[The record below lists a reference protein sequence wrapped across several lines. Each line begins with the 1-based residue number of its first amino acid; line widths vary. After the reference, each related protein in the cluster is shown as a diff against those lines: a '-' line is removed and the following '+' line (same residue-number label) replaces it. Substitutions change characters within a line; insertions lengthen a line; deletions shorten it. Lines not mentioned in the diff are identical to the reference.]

1 MVVGGPAVPRVLVV
15 LVDEQPLVPTRSS
28 AAGAT
33 APDQGEPAGQLLPG
47 QVEVQLACRDGGGGV
62 VGVRGDPGAAVPDD
76 HVAPA
81 VLAARDDAL
90 EVGVLQRVVLD
101 VHSELAG
108 GGVERRA
115 AGNGPAGQHAVDL
128 EPEVVVQ
135 PAGAVA
141 LDDEAPSPA
150 LGRGTRRLG
159 GHVEVAL
166 RAVLPQLLP
175 ARVTFPWHAE

>member
-1 MVVGGPAVPRVLVV
+1 MVLGGPAVPGVLVV
-15 LVDEQPLVPTRSS
+15 LVDEQPLSLDPAAVRPRRTS
-28 AAGAT
+28 ANR
-33 APDQGEPAGQLLPG
+33 PASFSPVE
-47 QVEVQLACRDGGGGV
+47 VEVQLACARWRAAGSSVCAG
-62 VGVRGDPGAAVPDD
+62 RPGAAVPDD

-101 VHSELAG
+101 VHGELPG
-108 GGVERRA
+108 RGVERRA
-115 AGNGPAGQHAVDL
+115 AGHRPAGQHAVDL

-135 PAGAVA
+135 PPGAVA
-141 LDDEAPSPA
+141 LDDEPPSPA